1 MGDGIAV
8 WDSLHSGA
16 RKTRGIGELW
26 NLEPPCGYA
35 RPMTRIPR
43 TLHPLPFRPLL
54 LLTCVALAPDSA
66 ALAQVA
72 GEPERITVAGHVLDE
87 ITAEPVEGAVVLV
100 EALGLTLVTDDSGRF
115 VLDRVPSGVYDIN
128 VVHDDY
134 QRLQGNL
141 RVDQPGEF
149 FLAMTASADPNEGL
163 ATGVAGVVTDQV
175 SGEPIVEAVV
185 NVAAQG
191 RVATTNT
198 TGRFTLP
205 ELMPGRYEVTFS
217 HLGYQQRVDSVNVE
231 IGRVSVVDVA
241 LSVEAIELDPIEVTV
256 ERQDVTLQGVGFY
269 ERERDGFGDFLDREE
284 IERWATMDLSSA
296 LMRFPGV
303 RIVSD
308 PGMPSRRFVM
318 FRRAGDSCYP
328 AVYVDDV
335 MMHRGG
341 DDPAGIDDLVDPI
354 AVAGVEVYRGQ
365 AGLPPQYW
373 GLNSSCGVVLI
384 WIRKAK

>member
-1 MGDGIAV
+1 M
-8 WDSLHSGA
+8 
-16 RKTRGIGELW
+16 
-26 NLEPPCGYA
+26 
-35 RPMTRIPR
+35 
-43 TLHPLPFRPLL
+43 
-54 LLTCVALAPDSA
+54 
-66 ALAQVA
+66 
-72 GEPERITVAGHVLDE
+72 
-87 ITAEPVEGAVVLV
+87 
-100 EALGLTLVTDDSGRF
+100 
-115 VLDRVPSGVYDIN
+115 
-128 VVHDDY
+128 
-134 QRLQGNL
+134 
-141 RVDQPGEF
+141 
-149 FLAMTASADPNEGL
+149 
-163 ATGVAGVVTDQV
+163 
-175 SGEPIVEAVV
+175 

-191 RVATTNT
+191 RVATTST

-217 HLGYQQRVDSVNVE
+217 HLGYQPRIDSVNVE
-231 IGRVSVVDVA
+231 IGRVSVVDVV

-269 ERERDGFGDFLDREE
+269 ERERDGWGDFIDREE

-308 PGMPSRRFVM
+308 PSMPSRRFVM
-318 FRRAGDSCYP
+318 FRRAGESCYP

-384 WIRKAK
+384 WIRRAK

>member
-1 MGDGIAV
+1 
-8 WDSLHSGA
+8 
-16 RKTRGIGELW
+16 
-26 NLEPPCGYA
+26 
-35 RPMTRIPR
+35 MTRMPR
-43 TLHPLPFRPLL
+43 TLHPLPFGLTLL
-54 LLTCVALAPDSA
+54 SACVASA
-66 ALAQVA
+66 AGLSVQAQA
-72 GEPERITVAGHVLDE
+72 ADETERITVTGNVLDE

-100 EALGLTLVTDDSGRF
+100 EALGLTLVTDNNGQF

-134 QRLQGNL
+134 QRLEGNL
-141 RVDQPGEF
+141 NVDQPGEF

-163 ATGVAGVVTDQV
+163 ATGVAGMVTDQV
-175 SGEPIVEAVV
+175 SGEPIAEVVV
-185 NVAAQG
+185 NVAVQG
-191 RVATTNT
+191 RVATTST

-205 ELMPGRYEVTFS
+205 DLMPGRYEVTFS

-269 ERERDGFGDFLDREE
+269 ERESDGWGDFIDREQ
-284 IERWATMDLSSA
+284 IELWAPMDLSNA

-303 RIVSD
+303 RVVSD
-308 PGMPSRRFVM
+308 PSMPSRRFVM
-318 FRRAGDSCYP
+318 FRRAGETCYP
-328 AVYVDDV
+328 AVYIDDV

-341 DDPAGIDDLVDPI
+341 DEPAGIDDLVDPI
-354 AVAGVEVYRGQ
+354 AVAGVEVYQGQ